1 VRASALLTLVVIVA
15 SGCSAASSDPGLDA
29 LLRIAGGQFYR
40 GSLPAAMDGPA
51 IESFANASGI
61 IRPGE
66 LSAPLS
72 GVVTRD
78 TTALAVY
85 LQGDPGYWVITPG
98 AEDAGELGKLDFS
111 ARMSFSP
118 LLPAGGYSLIG
129 RAADAAGHFGPPT
142 TLTLT
147 TADAPASSLLLVSLR
162 WDTEADLD
170 LHLVIPDG
178 TEIWANKINSFDP
191 PAPGQPTDP
200 NGYKAGGILDEDS
213 NSNCVIDGR
222 RLENI
227 FWTATPPSGHYT
239 VRVDTWSLCGVPQAD
254 WHLAVTLDGVSIGAA
269 AGQSLDSDAALPHG
283 KGDGLTALGFDVP

>member
-1 VRASALLTLVVIVA
+1 MVSAFALALA
-15 SGCSAASSDPGLDA
+15 SGCSAATSDPGLDA
-29 LLRIAGGQFYR
+29 LLRVAGGQFYR
-40 GSLPAAMDGPA
+40 GQLPTAMDGPA
-51 IESFANASGI
+51 IESFVNASGL

-85 LQGDPGYWVITPG
+85 LKGDPGYWIITPG

-118 LLPAGGYSLIG
+118 LLPAGAYSLIG
-129 RAADAAGHFGPPT
+129 RAADAKGHFGAPT
-142 TLTLT
+142 TLDLMA
-147 TADAPASSLLLVSLR
+147 ADAPADSTLLVSLR

-178 TEIWANKINSFDP
+178 TEIWANKINSYEP
-191 PAPGQPTDP
+191 PAPGDPADP
-200 NGYKAGGILDEDS
+200 NGYLAGGILDEDS

-227 FWTATPPSGHYT
+227 FWSATPPSGHYI
-239 VRVDTWSLCGVPQAD
+239 VRVDTWSLCGVPQAN
-254 WHLAVTLDGVSIGAA
+254 WHAAVTLNGAPAGSA

-283 KGDGLTALGFDVP
+283 KGKGLTVLEFDVP